1 MSPNRCTEGKNF
13 KTVKFGLHT
22 TYVPVRMYG
31 SPRHPLQQ
39 IPDVGQPDHY
49 HTYGRVR
56 HAPAQVAVFIHRDKA
71 LQKEQ
76 MRTSEQTLRHHQ
88 VLRWRRLFSVQ
99 GKGKGGRRNRAHV
112 PELQRKLSM

>member
-31 SPRHPLQQ
+31 SPRHP
-39 IPDVGQPDHY
+39 PDHY

-56 HAPAQVAVFIHRDKA
+56 HAPARVAVFIHRDKA
-71 LQKEQ
+71 LQKER
-76 MRTSEQTLRHHQ
+76 MRTSAHPFGTIRHYDGAGYF
-88 VLRWRRLFSVQ
+88 LCR
-99 GKGKGGRRNRAHV
+99 GKKKVAA
-112 PELQRKLSM
+112 ETALMYLSYNASYLCSWLI